1 MKNSGWRYH
10 KSMTSTKFQQE
21 KLIFC
26 WLDVIRYLNDTQ
38 LKDKIFIFPLFFL
51 YHIWLVDPQLTFLPY
66 YENMFMSCIYVV
78 NIY

>member
-1 MKNSGWRYH
+1 MK
-10 KSMTSTKFQQE
+10 TTKFQQE

-38 LKDKIFIFPLFFL
+38 LKDKIFIFPLFSL

-66 YENMFMSCIYVV
+66 YIIHCVI